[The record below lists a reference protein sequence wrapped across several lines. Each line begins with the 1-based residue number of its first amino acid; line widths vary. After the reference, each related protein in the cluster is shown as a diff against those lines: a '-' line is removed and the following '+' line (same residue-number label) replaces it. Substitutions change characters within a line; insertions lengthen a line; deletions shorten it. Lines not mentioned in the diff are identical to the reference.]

1 MKCHGRLQLEL
12 LRNITYDILNSATDT
27 GKKDVP
33 EGVEFELS
41 SVVIVAGIIG
51 ATVVLAVAVIV
62 CGVVYIQKYRW
73 MKYY

>member
-1 MKCHGRLQLEL
+1 M
-12 LRNITYDILNSATDT
+12 DIISFPSASDT
-27 GKKDVP
+27 GKKDAP

-62 CGVVYIQKYRW
+62 CGVVYIQKYR
-73 MKYY
+73 